1 MGKIGRVFKILTLG
15 GLLGFI
21 GGLLFAP
28 QKGEQTREKLKE
40 ALDKGKSKFEEL
52 KEEFGKR
59 EE

>member
-15 GLLGFI
+15 GILGFI

>member
-1 MGKIGRVFKILTLG
+1 M
-15 GLLGFI
+15 
-21 GGLLFAP
+21 FAP